1 MSISKKLL
9 ALLLVSTFAV
19 STSLAAGAVA
29 DSNTETGAEQAAQS
43 VEMSTSESS
52 NKLFTAAAS
61 SIEFKDNIVM
71 TKVGCSK
78 RLLLNSVPANARLE
92 WRSSNPSVARVD
104 SKGNVTGLSVGTSK
118 ITCTAS
124 TGQKASCAV
133 GVSAAT
139 VGVKLNTN
147 SVTWEEGRSGHF
159 KPTLSSSVKS
169 VTYKSSNTRVATVDK
184 NGLLKAVAP
193 GTCKITCASA
203 TDSNKYD
210 VCTVT
215 VVSKAKIKLANKV
228 LVLNKGIAKKA
239 AYTVAGSGKGLTFKW
254 SSSNNSVATVSPTG
268 VITAKAQGNCMITIT
283 ASNGATAR
291 IALTVVQ
298 PITSIKLSGSE
309 ATLEPGHKKTVTA
322 TVGPS
327 NATSKSLVWSSSN
340 SSVATVSKGVITAV
354 GKGTCIITC
363 RSKFYSNISVS
374 YKVTVKQAVT
384 AVSMESA
391 VKLNEN
397 STKRLTAKAV
407 PNTASN
413 ARLSFKSSNAS
424 VAAVS
429 SNGVI
434 TAKSKGSCV
443 ITATATDGSGKS
455 AKCRVTVV
463 KPVTNVKLNA
473 HTISWN
479 VGKKAHF
486 RPTVTPT
493 TASNISV
500 KYTSSNTRV
509 ATVDSNGLLTAVGKG
524 TCTVTCTAADGSGK
538 KDTCKVTV
546 KQPVRKLTI
555 SGGSSVNEGSS
566 IELKAVAAPSNATNK
581 NVTWSSSDKTVAKVS
596 STGKVTALKAG
607 KATIK
612 CTAKDGSR
620 VAASKTV
627 TVKAVKPTG
636 QKIADYAAQWA
647 GVTPYVWG
655 GKSLRTGADCSGFV
669 CCIYENFGYD
679 LWDYRVDLDMV
690 GDNVSLAKAQPGDI
704 VVYPGHVAIYAGNG
718 MVTHALNENV
728 GVLTTPLS
736 WGGTVRCVR
745 RVVD

>member
-147 SVTWEEGRSGHF
+147 SITWEEGRSGHF

-254 SSSNNSVATVSPTG
+254 SSSNSSIAAVSPTG
-268 VITAKAQGNCMITIT
+268 VIKAKAQGNCMITIK
-283 ASNGATAR
+283 ASNGAAAR
-291 IALTVVQ
+291 IAVTVVQ
-298 PITSIKLSGSE
+298 PITSIKLSGSK

-413 ARLSFKSSNAS
+413 VRLSFKSSNAS

-463 KPVTNVKLNA
+463 RPVTNVKLNA

-493 TASNISV
+493 TASNVNV

-509 ATVDSNGLLTAVGKG
+509 ATVDGNGLLTAVGKG

>member
-203 TDSNKYD
+203 TDPNKYD
-210 VCTVT
+210 VCKVT
-215 VVSKAKIKLANKV
+215 VVSKTKIKLANKV

-254 SSSNNSVATVSPTG
+254 SSSNSSIAAVSPTG
-268 VITAKAQGNCMITIT
+268 VIKAKAQGNCMITIK
-283 ASNGATAR
+283 ASNGAAAR
-291 IALTVVQ
+291 IAVTVVQ
-298 PITSIKLSGSE
+298 PITSIKLSGSK

-463 KPVTNVKLNA
+463 RPVTNVKLNA

-669 CCIYENFGYD
+669 CCIYENFGYH

>member
-19 STSLAAGAVA
+19 STSLAAGAAA

-203 TDSNKYD
+203 TDPNKYD
-210 VCTVT
+210 VCKVT
-215 VVSKAKIKLANKV
+215 VVSKTKIKLANKV

-239 AYTVAGSGKGLTFKW
+239 AYTVAGSGKGLSFKW
-254 SSSNNSVATVSPTG
+254 SSSNSSIAAVSPTG

-283 ASNGATAR
+283 ASNGAAAR
-291 IALTVVQ
+291 IAVTVVQ
-298 PITSIKLSGSE
+298 PITSIKLSGSK

-463 KPVTNVKLNA
+463 RPVTNVKLNA

-493 TASNISV
+493 TASNIGV
-500 KYTSSNTRV
+500 KYTSSNRRV

-669 CCIYENFGYD
+669 CCIYENFGYN

>member
-215 VVSKAKIKLANKV
+215 VVSKTKIKLANKV

-239 AYTVAGSGKGLTFKW
+239 AYTVAGSGKGLSFKW
-254 SSSNNSVATVSPTG
+254 SSSNSSVATVSPTG
-268 VITAKAQGNCMITIT
+268 VIKAKAQGNCMITIT
-283 ASNGATAR
+283 ASNGAAAR
-291 IALTVVQ
+291 IAVTVVQ
-298 PITSIKLSGSE
+298 PITSIKLSGSK

-363 RSKFYSNISVS
+363 RSKFYSDISVS

-463 KPVTNVKLNA
+463 RPVTNVKLNA

-509 ATVDSNGLLTAVGKG
+509 ATVDGNGLLTAVGKG

>member
-215 VVSKAKIKLANKV
+215 VVSKTKIKLANKV

-239 AYTVAGSGKGLTFKW
+239 AYTVAGSGKGLSFKW
-254 SSSNNSVATVSPTG
+254 SSSNSSIAAVSPTG
-268 VITAKAQGNCMITIT
+268 VIKAKAQGNCMITIT
-283 ASNGATAR
+283 ASNGAAAR
-291 IALTVVQ
+291 IAVTVVQ

-309 ATLEPGHKKTVTA
+309 TTLEPGHKKTVTA

-463 KPVTNVKLNA
+463 RPVTNVKLNA

-620 VAASKTV
+620 VVASKTV

>member
-19 STSLAAGAVA
+19 STSLAAGAAA

-61 SIEFKDNIVM
+61 SIEFKDSIVM

-203 TDSNKYD
+203 TDPNKYD
-210 VCTVT
+210 VCKVT

-239 AYTVAGSGKGLTFKW
+239 AYTVAGSGKGLSFKW
-254 SSSNNSVATVSPTG
+254 SSSNSSIATVSPTG
-268 VITAKAQGNCMITIT
+268 VIKAKAQGNCMITIK
-283 ASNGATAR
+283 ASNGAAAR
-291 IALTVVQ
+291 IAVTVVQ
-298 PITSIKLSGSE
+298 PITSIKLSGSK

-397 STKRLTAKAV
+397 NTKRLTAKAV

-463 KPVTNVKLNA
+463 RPVTNVKLNA

-509 ATVDSNGLLTAVGKG
+509 AVVDGNGLLTAVGKG

-566 IELKAVAAPSNATNK
+566 IELKAVVAPSNATNK

-607 KATIK
+607 KAIIK

>member
-19 STSLAAGAVA
+19 STSLAAGAAA

-210 VCTVT
+210 VCKVT
-215 VVSKAKIKLANKV
+215 VVSKTKIKLANKV

-254 SSSNNSVATVSPTG
+254 SSSNSSIAAVSPTG
-268 VITAKAQGNCMITIT
+268 VIKAKAQGNCMITIT
-283 ASNGATAR
+283 ASNGAAAR
-291 IALTVVQ
+291 IAVTVVQ
-298 PITSIKLSGSE
+298 PITSIKLSGSKT
-309 ATLEPGHKKTVTA
+309 TLEPGHKKTVTA

-340 SSVATVSKGVITAV
+340 SSVATVNKGVITAV

-434 TAKSKGSCV
+434 TAKSKGNCV
-443 ITATATDGSGKS
+443 ITATATDGSCKS

-463 KPVTNVKLNA
+463 RPVTNVKLNA

-500 KYTSSNTRV
+500 KYTSSNRRV

-669 CCIYENFGYD
+669 CCIYENFGYN